1 MSWASS
7 SVFAITMEIMELIW
21 MSYGKI
27 LFLHFW
33 TDWIIT
39 WKRALFTPTP
49 FFFFFEIPKSFFI
62 FLLWRP
68 HLIVLLCH
76 FMEMS
81 FNLDPTHHLMSKKR
95 ARDAV
100 PSLNL
105 LDLWMEYS
113 RSHSWKEIEGAN
125 VGSYWQWYRL
135 ASSAHRPGTSL
146 WWPAGQTQGMK
157 DFHTIEWKCVRLQ
170 IYSCIQTPIFR
181 RDVSL
186 WRTIS
191 VMKDLPQSPLL
202 LRRPL

>member
-1 MSWASS
+1 MR
-7 SVFAITMEIMELIW
+7 T
-21 MSYGKI
+21 
-27 LFLHFW
+27 
-33 TDWIIT
+33 
-39 WKRALFTPTP
+39 
-49 FFFFFEIPKSFFI
+49 
-62 FLLWRP
+62 
-68 HLIVLLCH
+68 
-76 FMEMS
+76 
-81 FNLDPTHHLMSKKR
+81 
-95 ARDAV
+95 RDAV
-100 PSLNL
+100 ASLNL

-202 LRRPL
+202 SSTVIFSILFSRESPRCLVWFLNFRNDPIQVVEAAWQRTLYLLLVYNENKRVP